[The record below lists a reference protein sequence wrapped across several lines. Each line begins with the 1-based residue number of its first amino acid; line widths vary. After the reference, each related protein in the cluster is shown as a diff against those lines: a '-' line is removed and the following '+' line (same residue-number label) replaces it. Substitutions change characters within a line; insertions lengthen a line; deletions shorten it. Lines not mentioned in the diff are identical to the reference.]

1 MGLLKLKTYLQ
12 SSGMPVT
19 YRAWP
24 EGEAPSLP
32 FICYLA
38 NGNNPLFADGGVYHS
53 SQSVRVELYTRL
65 KDPTAEAAVE
75 AALSAYHWKKYPD
88 DYISSEQCYLILYEV
103 EV

>member
-1 MGLLKLKTYLQ
+1 MGLLELKTDLQ

-38 NGNNPLFADGGVYHS
+38 NGNNPLFADGGVYYT

-75 AALSAYHWKKYPD
+75 AALSAYHLKKYPD
-88 DYISSEQCYLILYEV
+88 DYISGEQCYLILYEV

>member
-1 MGLLKLKTYLQ
+1 MGLPELKSDLQ
-12 SSGMPVT
+12 SSGLPVT

-24 EGEAPSLP
+24 EGQAPALP
-32 FICYLA
+32 FVCYLA
-38 NGNNPLFADGGVYHS
+38 NGANNLFADGETYYS
-53 SQSVRVELYTRL
+53 SESVRVELYTRL
-65 KDPTAEAAVE
+65 KDPAAEAAVE